1 MGLACTHEKRM
12 HGEAM
17 SDDAEDRLRAA
28 MEKSYAEFRAE
39 QQARG
44 RPVCDGFEPCDAA
57 KASPSPWADAPEC
70 TPCKRCSWSKRTHDS
85 GASGASRAAT
95 PGKSAWD

>member
-1 MGLACTHEKRM
+1 M

-95 PGKSAWD
+95 PGKGAWD